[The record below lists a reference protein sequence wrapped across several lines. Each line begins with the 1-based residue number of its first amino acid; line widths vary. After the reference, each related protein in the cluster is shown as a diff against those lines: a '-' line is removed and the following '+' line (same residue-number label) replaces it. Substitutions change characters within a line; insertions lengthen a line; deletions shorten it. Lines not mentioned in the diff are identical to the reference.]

1 MVRVSKKRVEKLPA
15 KATFELGSGN
25 KEKARGGQR

>member
-15 KATFELGSGN
+15 KATFEFGKGR
-25 KEKARGGQR
+25 RGREAGG